1 VGRLLIARTTKEETM
16 ALAYGLLVLV
26 GLIAAVIVVLAVPA
40 LIGYMAYE
48 TIKSSNERRAEETA
62 TETEAAPSTELQEL
76 SVA

>member
-1 VGRLLIARTTKEETM
+1 M

-40 LIGYMAYE
+40 LIGYMIYD
-48 TIKSSNERRAEETA
+48 TVKGSKSTAEESA
-62 TETEAAPSTELQEL
+62 TEEESATSRELKEL